1 MGAVRPRKNL
11 KSKPSLRLLHGGDL
25 RKPETFNLQKQQV
38 GSPGENMNKKI
49 IPIIMYSIYKSYID
63 LSFRMLLLSNIVLN
77 SYKKS
82 LKKNFLA
89 SSCVK
94 FEIFT
99 PYIVYTL

>member
-1 MGAVRPRKNL
+1 MGAVRPSKNL

-25 RKPETFNLQKQQV
+25 RKPETFNLQKQQA
-38 GSPGENMNKKI
+38 GPPGEYMNKM
-49 IPIIMYSIYKSYID
+49 IPIIMYSIYKSYIA
-63 LSFRMLLLSNIVLN
+63 LSFRLLLSNIVLN

-94 FEIFT
+94 FEVFT